1 MKQRLYHIVTAVSV
15 TLLLGVLPSSCI
27 YDDGDTPDQQ
37 PGTIRVNTL
46 AVNGTRAASTE
57 DGDNTFMVLFWQ
69 EKDRNNLESPSED
82 DLAKPYL
89 ASCAPQPVAFYGQ
102 SVYDTRYPYPD
113 ESSMLYATGYAPGKV
128 LAPDKTEGYRKL
140 TATVNDL
147 ERGRYDFLGCDV
159 WCDVYKGSQN
169 DPFAQEKN
177 KLYFRHL
184 AAKLVFYA
192 DRDKTTMENKQYVRN
207 VEITNLQMSIDG
219 GQSWTSMYTP
229 NEFEWKTL
237 EGADFTDSYNK
248 TIAAAKLVAA
258 VESDSKPKAGYK
270 AVGAIEFAGA
280 NNTDFKLSRH
290 ATDRVP
296 ISGMYIDSIFVCNP
310 IVNGEIKSAANSI
323 HLKMDISAELSFHPD
338 FPKSDGSGS
347 TTDGG
352 STTDDLTFTRTWKN
366 IELEAIYGFMQDT
379 EGNVTVDKNSPVK
392 LFKPG
397 NEYRIYIHF
406 YRTGVNLTALEM
418 PWNYGGVHYITIPG
432 GGKQQDETNET
443 NK

>member
-27 YDDGDTPDQQ
+27 YDDGDTPEQQ
-37 PGTIRVNTL
+37 SGTIRVNTL

-57 DGDNTFMVLFWQ
+57 DGDNTFMVLFWEQ
-69 EKDRNNLESPSED
+69 EDLSNLESPSEN
-82 DLAKPYL
+82 AWNAPYL

-113 ESSMLYATGYAPGKV
+113 ESSWLYATGYAPGKV
-128 LAPDKTEGYRKL
+128 LAPDETDDYRKL
-140 TATVNDL
+140 SATVNDL
-147 ERGRYDFLGCDV
+147 EKGRYDFLGCDV
-159 WCDVYKGSQN
+159 WSDVYKGSQT
-169 DPFAQEKN
+169 DPFAQDKN

-207 VEITNLQMSIDG
+207 VEITNLQMSIDD

-229 NEFEWKTL
+229 NKFGWKTL
-237 EGADFTDSYNK
+237 EEADFTNSYNK
-248 TIAAAKLVAA
+248 TIEAAKQVAGNNS
-258 VESDSKPKAGYK
+258 VGKDSKPKAGYK

-280 NNTDFKLSRH
+280 NNTNFKLSRH

-310 IVNGEIKSAANSI
+310 IDAGEIQSTANPI
-323 HLKMDISAELSFHPD
+323 RLKMDVSAELSFHPD
-338 FPKSDGSGS
+338 FPQSDGSS
-347 TTDGG
+347 
-352 STTDDLTFTRTWKN
+352 STTDDLTFTRKWEGV
-366 IELEAIYGFMQDT
+366 ELEAIYEFKQDT
-379 EGNVTVDKNSPVK
+379 QGNVTVDKNKPVK
-392 LFKPG
+392 WFKPG

-432 GGKQQDETNET
+432 GDKQQDETNET

>member
-27 YDDGDTPDQQ
+27 YDDGDTPEQQ
-37 PGTIRVNTL
+37 SGTIRVNTL

-69 EKDRNNLESPSED
+69 DTNHLEDPEKSEN
-82 DLAKPYL
+82 ASWTTPYL
-89 ASCAPQPVAFYGQ
+89 ASCAPQPVTFYSQ

-113 ESSMLYATGYAPGKV
+113 ESSWLYATGYAPGKV
-128 LAPDKTEGYRKL
+128 LAPDETDDYRKL

-147 ERGRYDFLGCDV
+147 EKGRYDFLGCDV
-159 WCDVYKGSQN
+159 WSDVYKGSQS

-184 AAKLVFYA
+184 ASKLVFYA

-207 VEITNLQMSIDG
+207 VEITNLQMSIDDG
-219 GQSWTSMYTP
+219 KKWTSMYTP

-237 EGADFTDSYNK
+237 DETDFTNSYNK
-248 TIAAAKLVAA
+248 TIEAAKLVAA
-258 VESDSKPKAGYK
+258 VESGSKPTAGYK

-280 NNTDFKLSRH
+280 DNQNFKLSRH

-310 IVNGEIKSAANSI
+310 IEAGGIQSAANAI
-323 HLKMDISAELSFHPD
+323 RLKMDVSAELSFHPD
-338 FPKSDGSGS
+338 FPQSDGSS
-347 TTDGG
+347 
-352 STTDDLTFTRTWKN
+352 STTDDLTFTRKWKAV
-366 IELEAIYGFMQDT
+366 ELEAIYEFKQDT
-379 EGNVTVDKNSPVK
+379 QGNVTVDENKPVK
-392 LFKPG
+392 WFKPG

-432 GGKQQDETNET
+432 GDKQQDETNET

>member
-37 PGTIRVNTL
+37 SGTIRVNTL

-82 DLAKPYL
+82 DWAKPYL

-128 LAPDKTEGYRKL
+128 LAPDNTDDYRKL
-140 TATVNDL
+140 TATVSDL
-147 ERGRYDFLGCDV
+147 EKGRYDFLGCDV
-159 WCDVYKGSQN
+159 WSDVYKGSQN

-207 VEITNLQMSIDG
+207 VEITNLQMSIDNG
-219 GQSWTSMYTP
+219 TNWTSMYTP

-237 EGADFTDSYNK
+237 EEPDFTNSYKN
-248 TIAAAKLVAA
+248 TIEAAKQVAGNNS
-258 VESDSKPKAGYK
+258 VGSEPKAGYK

-280 NNTDFKLSRH
+280 NNTNFKLSRH
-290 ATDRVP
+290 PTDRVP

-338 FPKSDGSGS
+338 FPKSDNSGS
-347 TTDGG
+347 IDD

-366 IELEAIYGFMQDT
+366 VELEAIYGFTQDT
-379 EGNVTVDKNSPVK
+379 EGNVTVNKNSPVK
-392 LFKPG
+392 WFNPG

>member
-1 MKQRLYHIVTAVSV
+1 MKHRFYHIVTAVSV
-15 TLLLGVLPSSCI
+15 TFLLGVLPSSCI
-27 YDDGDTPDQQ
+27 YDDGDTPEQQ
-37 PGTIRVNTL
+37 SGTIRVNTL

-69 EKDRNNLESPSED
+69 DTNHLEDPEKSEN
-82 DLAKPYL
+82 ASWTTPYL
-89 ASCAPQPVAFYGQ
+89 ASCAPQPVAFYSQ

-113 ESSMLYATGYAPGKV
+113 ESSKLYATGYAPGKV

-147 ERGRYDFLGCDV
+147 EKGRYDFLGCDV
-159 WCDVYKGSQN
+159 WSDVYKGSQS
-169 DPFAQEKN
+169 DPFAQDKN

-192 DRDKTTMENKQYVRN
+192 DRDKETMENKQYVRN
-207 VEITNLQMSIDG
+207 VEITNLRMSIDDTWAG
-219 GQSWTSMYTP
+219 NEKMYTP
-229 NEFEWKTL
+229 NVFEWESL
-237 EGADFTDSYNK
+237 GSDDFTTSYNK
-248 TIAAAKLVAA
+248 TIAVAKLVTGNTGIT
-258 VESDSKPKAGYK
+258 SKPTAGYMPTD
-270 AVGAIEFAGA
+270 AEAFAGA
-280 NNTDFKLSRH
+280 NNPDFKLSRH

-310 IVNGEIKSAANSI
+310 IDDGVIQSAANSI

-338 FPKSDGSGS
+338 FPKSDG
-347 TTDGG
+347 DG
-352 STTDDLTFTRTWKN
+352 STTDDLTFTRTWKDV
-366 IELEAIYGFMQDT
+366 ELEAIYKLGDDGKTTTDKIT
-379 EGNVTVDKNSPVK
+379 E
-392 LFKPG
+392 FKPG

-418 PWNYGGVHYITIPG
+418 PWNYGGVHYITISG
-432 GGKQQDETNET
+432 GDKQQDETNET

>member
-57 DGDNTFMVLFWQ
+57 DGDNTFMVLFWKQ
-69 EKDRNNLESPSED
+69 EDLAHLESTSD
-82 DLAKPYL
+82 GAWTKPYL
-89 ASCAPQPVAFYGQ
+89 ASCAPQSVAFYGQ

-128 LAPDKTEGYRKL
+128 LAPDETEGYRKL
-140 TATVNDL
+140 TATVSDL

-192 DRDKTTMENKQYVRN
+192 DRDKETMENKQYVRN
-207 VEITNLQMSIDG
+207 VEITNLQMSIDDG
-219 GQSWTSMYTP
+219 KSWTSMYTP

-237 EGADFTDSYNK
+237 GNDDFTDSYNK
-248 TIAAAKLVAA
+248 TIAAAKLVAGNNS
-258 VESDSKPKAGYK
+258 VESNSKPKAGYK

-280 NNTDFKLSRH
+280 NNTNFKLSRH

-310 IVNGEIKSAANSI
+310 IVNGEIKSTANSI

-338 FPKSDGSGS
+338 FPKSDDGDS

-366 IELEAIYGFMQDT
+366 VELEAIYGFTQDT
-379 EGNVTVDKNSPVK
+379 EGNVTVNKNSPVK

-432 GGKQQDETNET
+432 GGKQ
-443 NK
+443 